1 MPRGDKSLYSASQKR
16 KAAHIEESYRHLG
29 MSREEAE
36 ALAWATV
43 NRQAGGGQRK
53 GGGGQRKSEGAR
65 AVARSASARRAAK
78 TRKGVSAK
86 AGGRSLA
93 LLAELTREQLLERAR
108 RKGISGRWRMRKDE
122 LIEALCAEWRK
133 SALIP
138 QGEGRRG

>member
-1 MPRGDKSLYSASQKR
+1 MASAR
-16 KAAHIEESYRHLG
+16 
-29 MSREEAE
+29 
-36 ALAWATV
+36 V
-43 NRQAGGGQRK
+43 
-53 GGGGQRKSEGAR
+53 
-65 AVARSASARRAAK
+65 VARSASARRAAK

-133 SALIP
+133 SAFIP